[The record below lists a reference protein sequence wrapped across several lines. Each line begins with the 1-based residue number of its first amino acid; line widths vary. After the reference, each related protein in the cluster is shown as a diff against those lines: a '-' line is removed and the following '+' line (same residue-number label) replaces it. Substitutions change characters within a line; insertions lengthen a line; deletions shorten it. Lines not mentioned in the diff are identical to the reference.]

1 MSLEAG
7 VNIAS
12 HLPAMARRQPDST
25 AVVLW
30 SGESLTFKELDEAS
44 GTLARGLESVGIGRG
59 VRAVL
64 MVKPSL
70 DFFTLTFALFKCG
83 AVPVV
88 VDPGM
93 GLANLGICLAEAQ
106 PEAFIGIPQA
116 HAARILFKWAKG
128 MIRTKVTVGRRW
140 FWGGHTLADVSLR
153 GRADGDYVPASTAAD
168 ETAAILFTSGSTGV
182 PKGTVY
188 THGNFSAQVEMIRET
203 YAIEP
208 GEKDMPT
215 FPLFALFDPALGMS
229 AVIPKMDASRPAHVK
244 PENIIQPILRHGVT
258 NMFGSPALIDKVGRY
273 GEAHGVALPSL
284 KRAISAGAPM
294 PARVLERFSK
304 MLSAEAQVFTPYG
317 ATEAL
322 PVCSIGSAEV
332 LSEAREKTERG
343 AGICVG
349 RPVNGMT
356 VEVIRI
362 GEEPIKEWNEA
373 LLVPRG
379 EVGEIAVKG
388 PVVTRSYF
396 NREAATEL
404 AKIAVPGSTDFY
416 HRMGDLGYFDDEG
429 RLWFCGRKSHRVIAG
444 GAGGETYYTIP
455 CEGVFNAHPKVYR
468 SALVGAKHRSEIEP
482 VLVVELEADA
492 RESKGLRRELLELGA
507 ARPHTKKIR
516 TLLFHKSLPVDI
528 RPNSKIVREK
538 LALWATERLR

>member
-1 MSLEAG
+1 
-7 VNIAS
+7 
-12 HLPAMARRQPDST
+12 
-25 AVVLW
+25 
-30 SGESLTFKELDEAS
+30 
-44 GTLARGLESVGIGRG
+44 
-59 VRAVL
+59 
-64 MVKPSL
+64 
-70 DFFTLTFALFKCG
+70 
-83 AVPVV
+83 
-88 VDPGM
+88 
-93 GLANLGICLAEAQ
+93 
-106 PEAFIGIPQA
+106 
-116 HAARILFKWAKG
+116 
-128 MIRTKVTVGRRW
+128 
-140 FWGGHTLADVSLR
+140 
-153 GRADGDYVPASTAAD
+153 
-168 ETAAILFTSGSTGV
+168 
-182 PKGTVY
+182 
-188 THGNFSAQVEMIRET
+188 
-203 YAIEP
+203 
-208 GEKDMPT
+208 
-215 FPLFALFDPALGMS
+215 
-229 AVIPKMDASRPAHVK
+229 MDATRPAHVK
-244 PENIIQPILRHGVT
+244 PENIIKPILRHGVT

-304 MLSAEAQVFTPYG
+304 MLSPKAQVFTPYG

-332 LSEAREKTERG
+332 LSEAREKTEQG

-362 GEEPIKEWNEA
+362 SEEPIKKWNEA

-468 SALVGAKHRSEIEP
+468 SALVGARHRSEIEP

-528 RPNSKIVREK
+528 RHNSKIFREK

>member
-1 MSLEAG
+1 MSLETG

-12 HLPAMARRQPDST
+12 HLPAMARRQPDKL
-25 AVVLW
+25 AVTLW
-30 SGESLTFKELDEAS
+30 SGESLTFKELDASS

-59 VRAVL
+59 VRTVL

-93 GLANLGICLAEAQ
+93 GIKNLGVCLAEAQ
-106 PEAFIGIPQA
+106 PEAFIGIPKA

-128 MIRTKVTVGRRW
+128 AIRTNVTVGRRW
-140 FWGGHTLADVSLR
+140 FWGGYTLEDVSLR
-153 GRADGDYVPASTAAD
+153 GKADLDYVPATTAAD
-168 ETAAILFTSGSTGV
+168 ETAAVLFTSGSTGV
-182 PKGTVY
+182 PKGAVY
-188 THGNFSAQVEMIRET
+188 THGNFSAQVELIRET

-208 GEKDMPT
+208 GEIDMPT
-215 FPLFALFDPALGMS
+215 FPLFALFDPALGMA
-229 AVIPKMDASRPAHVK
+229 AVIPDMDASRPADVK
-244 PENIIQPILRHGVT
+244 PENIIEPILRHGVT

-273 GEAHGVALPSL
+273 GEAHGVKLPSL
-284 KRAISAGAPM
+284 ERAITAGAPVS
-294 PARVLERFSK
+294 ARVLERFSK
-304 MLSAEAQVFTPYG
+304 MLSPEAQVFTPYG
-317 ATEAL
+317 ATESL

-332 LSEAREKTERG
+332 LSETREKTDRG

-349 RPVNGMT
+349 RPVKGMT

-362 GEEPIKEWNEA
+362 TEDDEKIEHWNDA
-373 LLVPRG
+373 LRVPRG
-379 EVGEIAVKG
+379 EVGEITVKG
-388 PVVTRSYF
+388 PVVTRSYL
-396 NREAATEL
+396 NREAATKL

-429 RLWFCGRKSHRVIAG
+429 RLWFCGRKSHRVVSSN
-444 GAGGETYYTIP
+444 ETYYTIP

-468 SALVGAKHRSEIEP
+468 SALVGAKHLSEIEP

-492 RESKGLRRELLELGA
+492 RVTDGLREELLELGA
-507 ARPHTKKIR
+507 AQPHTKRIK
-516 TLLFHKSLPVDI
+516 TLLFHESLPVDI
-528 RPNSKIVREK
+528 RHNSKIFREK
-538 LALWATERLR
+538 LAVWATERLR

>member
-528 RPNSKIVREK
+528 RHNSKIFREK